1 MDNKHICNSEF
12 AKKHGFFY
20 FCIQF
25 SLVGL
30 IGLVGPTKKEEN
42 GNNQF
47 QRPKFNSQSVSG

>member
-1 MDNKHICNSEF
+1 MGVKHICNSEF

-25 SLVGL
+25 S
-30 IGLVGPTKKEEN
+30 LVGPTKKEEN